1 MDAVILQILNG
12 LDKGSAYALI
22 ALGLTLIF
30 GTLGVV
36 NFAHGALFMIG
47 SFCAVTVQKILN
59 ISTVTIDPSK
69 TDFLG
74 NPLKVYTPY
83 VEVWFGESAGQAIIN
98 WSVPMAIL
106 FAIPV
111 MLLVGYT
118 MERGLIKHFYKRPHA
133 DQILVTFGLAIVLQE
148 IIKAFYG
155 ANPIPTPAPDAFR
168 GSYDFGVLIG
178 FDPNA
183 VIYPFWR
190 LIYFGFSAL
199 IIGAVFAFLRFTT
212 FGMVVRAGMADRETV
227 GLLGINIDKKFTI
240 MFGIAAAVA
249 GLAGVMY
256 TPINSPNYHM
266 GMDFLVLSFVVV
278 VVGGMGS
285 LPGAVLAGFLLGI
298 LESFASMNEVK
309 GFFEAIFLPSI
320 DQIVIYLV
328 AIIVLLTRPRG
339 LMGRAG
345 VMEE

>member
-1 MDAVILQILNG
+1 MEAILLQILNG

-47 SFCAVTVQKILN
+47 AFCAVTFSRLL
-59 ISTVTIDPSK
+59 SLSYTVEDPERL
-69 TDFLG
+69 DFLG
-74 NPLKVYTPY
+74 NPMQVETPY
-83 VEVWFGESAGQAIIN
+83 VESWFGPEVGGALID
-98 WSVPMAIL
+98 WSVPLSIL

-111 MLLVGYT
+111 MVLVGLA
-118 MERGLIKHFYKRPHA
+118 MERGLIKYFYKRPHA

-148 IIKAFYG
+148 IVKYFYG
-155 ANPIPTPAPDAFR
+155 ANPIPTPAPDAFA
-168 GSYDFGVLIG
+168 GSFDFGASIG
-178 FDPNA
+178 LEPGQI
-183 VIYPFWR
+183 IYPYWR
-190 LIYFGFSAL
+190 LVYFAFAAI

-227 GLLGINIDKKFTI
+227 GLLGINIDKRFTI
-240 MFGIAAAVA
+240 MFAIAAVVA

-298 LESFASMNEVK
+298 LESFASMAQVVSLIPGIN
-309 GFFEAIFLPSI
+309 
-320 DQIVIYLV
+320 QIIIYLV
-328 AIIVLLTRPRG
+328 AIIILLTRPRG
-339 LMGRAG
+339 LMGRKG

>member
-1 MDAVILQILNG
+1 MEAIILQFLNG

-47 SFCAVTVQKILN
+47 AFVTVTLQKVLS
-59 ISTVTIDPSK
+59 ISKVEIDPTK

-74 NPLKVYTPY
+74 NPATIKTPL
-83 VEVWFGESAGQAIIN
+83 VEVWFGPDVGAFVID
-98 WSVPMAIL
+98 WSVPLALIAAVPIMI
-106 FAIPV
+106 I
-111 MLLVGYT
+111 VGVV

-148 IIKAFYG
+148 VVKYFFG
-155 ANPIPTPAPDAFR
+155 ANPIQTPMPEAFK
-168 GSYDFGVLIG
+168 GSFDFGAAVG
-178 FDPNA
+178 FDPNII
-183 VIYPFWR
+183 IYPYWR
-190 LIYFGFSAL
+190 FIYFGFAMVVISM
-199 IIGAVFAFLRFTT
+199 VFAFLQFTT

-227 GLLGINIDKKFTI
+227 GLLGINIDRRFTM
-240 MFGIAAAVA
+240 MFGLAAAVA

-256 TPINSPNYHM
+256 GPINAPNYHM

-285 LPGAVLAGFLLGI
+285 LPGAVLAGFLLGV
-298 LESFASMNEVK
+298 LESFASM
-309 GFFEAIFLPSI
+309 EAVLNLLPGLN
-320 DQIVIYLV
+320 QIIIYLV

-339 LMGRAG
+339 LMGRKG

>member
-1 MDAVILQILNG
+1 MDAIILQILNG

-47 SFCAVTVQKILN
+47 AFCAVTLNRLLTLSHTVVDETQK
-59 ISTVTIDPSK
+59 
-69 TDFLG
+69 DFLG
-74 NPLKVYTPY
+74 NPLKVEVPY
-83 VEVWFGESAGQAIIN
+83 VHDIFGQATGNAIID
-98 WSVPMAIL
+98 WSVPLALI

-111 MLLVGYT
+111 MIGIGIL

-148 IIKAFYG
+148 VIKYYYG
-155 ANPIPTPAPDAFR
+155 ANPIPTPAPAAFT
-168 GSYDFGVLIG
+168 GSFDFGALIG
-178 FDPNA
+178 FDPNTI
-183 VIYPFWR
+183 IYPYWR
-190 LIYFGFSAL
+190 LVYFAFAAV
-199 IIGAVFAFLRFTT
+199 IIGAVFAFLQFTT

-227 GLLGINIDKKFTI
+227 GLLGINIDRRFTI
-240 MFGIAAAVA
+240 MFGLAAAVA

-285 LPGAVLAGFLLGI
+285 LPGAVAAGFLLGI
-298 LESFASMNEVK
+298 LESFASLGAVIELIPGINQV
-309 GFFEAIFLPSI
+309 I
-320 DQIVIYLV
+320 IYLV
-328 AIIVLLTRPRG
+328 AIVILLTRPRG
-339 LMGRAG
+339 LMGRKG
-345 VMEE
+345 VMED

>member
-1 MDAVILQILNG
+1 MDAILLQILNG

-47 SFCAVTVQKILN
+47 AFCAVTLQRILN
-59 ISTVTIDPSK
+59 LSFETIDETQK
-69 TDFLG
+69 DFLG
-74 NPLKVYTPY
+74 QPLKVKTPY
-83 VEVWFGESAGQAIIN
+83 AEAWFGPEMGGAIID
-98 WSVPMAIL
+98 WAVPLAIL
-106 FAIPV
+106 FAIPI
-111 MLLVGYT
+111 MIGVGYV

-148 IIKAFYG
+148 VIKYFYG
-155 ANPIPTPAPDAFR
+155 ANPIQTPAPDALN
-168 GSYDFGVLIG
+168 GVVNLGAAIG
-178 FDPNA
+178 MDI
-183 VIYPFWR
+183 VYPVWR
-190 LIYFGFSAL
+190 VVYFFFSVV
-199 IIGAVFAFLRFTT
+199 IIGGIFSFLQFTT

-227 GLLGINIDKKFTI
+227 GLLGINIDRRFTI

-285 LPGAVLAGFLLGI
+285 LPGAVLAGFMLGV
-298 LESFASMNEVK
+298 LESFASMNEIK
-309 GFFEAIFLPSI
+309 SIIPGI
-320 DQIVIYLV
+320 DQIIIYVV
-328 AIIVLLTRPRG
+328 AIIILLTRPRG
-339 LMGRAG
+339 LMGRKG
-345 VMEE
+345 VMED

>member
-1 MDAVILQILNG
+1 MDQILLQILNG

-47 SFCAVTVQKILN
+47 AFCAVTLQRILN
-59 ISTVTIDPSK
+59 ISTITEDPTK

-74 NPLKVYTPY
+74 NPAKIKTPV
-83 VEVWFGESAGQAIIN
+83 VESWFGPEIGASIID
-98 WSVPMAIL
+98 WSVPLAIF
-106 FAIPV
+106 FAIPIMAV
-111 MLLVGYT
+111 VGII

-148 IIKAFYG
+148 IIKAIYG
-155 ANPIPTPAPDAFR
+155 ANPIPTPAPEVFR
-168 GSYDFGVLIG
+168 GSFDFGTYIG
-178 FDPNA
+178 FEANA
-183 VIYPFWR
+183 IIYPYWR
-190 LIYFGFSAL
+190 MVYFGFSAL
-199 IIGAVFAFLRFTT
+199 IIAAVFAFLQFTT

-227 GLLGINIDKKFTI
+227 GLLGINIDKRFTI
-240 MFGIAAAVA
+240 MFAIAACVA

-256 TPINSPNYHM
+256 APINSPNYHM

-298 LESFASMNEVK
+298 LEAFASMNEVK
-309 GFFEAIFLPSI
+309 AIFPGV
-320 DQIVIYLV
+320 DQIIIYLV
-328 AIIVLLTRPRG
+328 AIIIILTRPRG
-339 LMGRAG
+339 LMGRRG